1 MINIRLSLRS
11 VSGVPF
17 PSARHSLSISAHSS
31 RFLFVRN
38 RFPWHQSRFVLF
50 HSDYKSRLSIN
61 QIGFSSMSSF
71 TYPVAKRTDFVE
83 NLHGIAVKK
92 NLISS
97 NVSWNIVICFCYF
110 LYDFN
115 LIFLNFSTRLMI
127 LTAGLKTQTVKKH
140 RNLFGFKMSSQH
152 PIFRVVQLCP
162 VLKQD

>member
-92 NLISS
+92 SLFLQMSAEILLFVFVTFSMISIS
-97 NVSWNIVICFCYF
+97 FF
-110 LYDFN
+110 
-115 LIFLNFSTRLMI
+115 
-127 LTAGLKTQTVKKH
+127 
-140 RNLFGFKMSSQH
+140 
-152 PIFRVVQLCP
+152 
-162 VLKQD
+162 

>member
-1 MINIRLSLRS
+1 MINIRLLLRS
-11 VSGVPF
+11 VCGVPF
-17 PSARHSLSISAHSS
+17 PSARHSLSTVHSS

-38 RFPWHQSRFVLF
+38 RFLWHQKSRFVLF

-92 NLISS
+92 KLIPS
-97 NVSWNIVICFCYF
+97 NVSWNIVICYCYF

-140 RNLFGFKMSSQH
+140 RNLFVFKMSSQH

>member
-17 PSARHSLSISAHSS
+17 PSARHSLSTAHSS

-38 RFPWHQSRFVLF
+38 SFPWHQTIIKSRFVLF

-92 NLISS
+92 KSLFLQMSAEILLFVIVTFSMIS
-97 NVSWNIVICFCYF
+97 
-110 LYDFN
+110 
-115 LIFLNFSTRLMI
+115 I
-127 LTAGLKTQTVKKH
+127 L
-140 RNLFGFKMSSQH
+140 FF
-152 PIFRVVQLCP
+152 
-162 VLKQD
+162 